1 MYFLKVD
8 KVCDTEDVEQ
18 QSITF
23 EKECKEVTSKVC
35 GPAAAVHPYGII
47 KREAEAEAEV
57 RTPSR
62 IVQNPTFYQPIPQR
76 FRIYLCEIHAPP
88 RNLCS
93 FDGYHWTKY
102 YATFKFRLGHNAIF
116 LVTIIQTFHPLLDPS
131 KWFPWPNFRLTL
143 WATFTELLIWHIPQ
157 ISPK

>member
-1 MYFLKVD
+1 MTSTITEEWTIVLKPVKTMYFLKVD

-57 RTPSR
+57 RSEDT
-62 IVQNPTFYQPIPQR
+62 IKNPLFI
-76 FRIYLCEIHAPP
+76 
-88 RNLCS
+88 NL
-93 FDGYHWTKY
+93 T
-102 YATFKFRLGHNAIF
+102 ATFS
-116 LVTIIQTFHPLLDPS
+116 D
-131 KWFPWPNFRLTL
+131 
-143 WATFTELLIWHIPQ
+143 
-157 ISPK
+157 ISM

>member
-8 KVCDTEDVEQ
+8 RVCDTEDVEQ

-62 IVQNPTFYQPIPQR
+62 IEQNPTFYQPI
-76 FRIYLCEIHAPP
+76 YPP
-88 RNLCS
+88 EL
-93 FDGYHWTKY
+93 F
-102 YATFKFRLGHNAIF
+102 
-116 LVTIIQTFHPLLDPS
+116 VLLTA
-131 KWFPWPNFRLTL
+131 NT
-143 WATFTELLIWHIPQ
+143 
-157 ISPK
+157 

>member
-62 IVQNPTFYQPIPQR
+62 VVQKPTFNQPIPQR

-88 RNLCS
+88 EIFVLLTAITEQN
-93 FDGYHWTKY
+93 TKQ
-102 YATFKFRLGHNAIF
+102 FSSS
-116 LVTIIQTFHPLLDPS
+116 D
-131 KWFPWPNFRLTL
+131 
-143 WATFTELLIWHIPQ
+143 
-157 ISPK
+157 

>member
-1 MYFLKVD
+1 MKIKRGYKDRVIWKKEKLMTSTITEEWTIVLKPVKTMYFLKVD

-62 IVQNPTFYQPIPQR
+62 IVENPTFYQPIPQR
-76 FRIYLCEIHAPP
+76 FRIYLCEIHGPL
-88 RNLCS
+88 RTLCS
-93 FDGYHWTKY
+93 FDGYH
-102 YATFKFRLGHNAIF
+102 
-116 LVTIIQTFHPLLDPS
+116 
-131 KWFPWPNFRLTL
+131 
-143 WATFTELLIWHIPQ
+143 
-157 ISPK
+157 